1 MLCQKCGIAIARR
14 ARAQQ
19 ECLKAIG
26 VWMPVRRRR
35 RMAAGEKKKE
45 DAAFKEYVSLML
57 DKKKL

>member
-1 MLCQKCGIAIARR
+1 
-14 ARAQQ
+14 
-19 ECLKAIG
+19 
-26 VWMPVRRRR
+26 MPVRRRR